1 MSARTIQVDDQL
13 HDWLLE
19 HSLRDT
25 EAHRALREH
34 NLGLEDGGMQ
44 TSPEQSQFLAFLAR
58 SIGSTRAIEVG
69 VYTGASAMAVAHAL
83 PHDGRLVACDI
94 SDEHLQTAMATWKAA
109 GVDVRI
115 ESRIGPAVDT
125 LTAMLDEPEAG
136 HYDFMYVDADKEN
149 SLNYYE
155 LGLKLLRTGGII
167 CIDNMFR
174 GGDVTDASCNDDSTV
189 ATRELARFLLTDERV
204 DYSLVPIGDG
214 LALMHIR

>member
-1 MSARTIQVDDQL
+1 MSRRTIQVDTEL
-13 HDWLLE
+13 HQWLLE

-25 EAHRALREH
+25 DAHRDLREH
-34 NLGLEDGGMQ
+34 TGTLDDGGMQ

-58 SIGSTRAIEVG
+58 SIGATQAIEVG
-69 VYTGASAMAVAHAL
+69 VYTGASALAIASAL

-94 SDEHLQTAMATWKAA
+94 SDEHLHTAIEAWTAA

-115 ESRIGPAVDT
+115 ESRIGPAIDT
-125 LTAMLDEPEAG
+125 LKSMLDEPEAG
-136 HYDFMYVDADKEN
+136 HYDFMYVDADKAN

-155 LGLKLLRTGGII
+155 LGLRLVRSGGII

-174 GGDVTDASCNDDSTV
+174 GGRVADPSITDESTV
-189 ATRELARFLLTDERV
+189 ATRELALHLLGDDRV

-214 LALMHIR
+214 LALARKI